1 MDESLG
7 EKRIYEMRRNCKQ
20 MDDQPGEVVK
30 VVHDDSHE
38 EVQHEEAA
46 EEDEG
51 DKVSIG
57 EVRTAGLL
65 RVQHLD
71 LNIFQSKIT

>member
-1 MDESLG
+1 MITSWEWPG
-7 EKRIYEMRRNCKQ
+7 EVVKGL
-20 MDDQPGEVVK
+20 PGEVVK

-57 EVRTAGLL
+57 EVRAAGLL